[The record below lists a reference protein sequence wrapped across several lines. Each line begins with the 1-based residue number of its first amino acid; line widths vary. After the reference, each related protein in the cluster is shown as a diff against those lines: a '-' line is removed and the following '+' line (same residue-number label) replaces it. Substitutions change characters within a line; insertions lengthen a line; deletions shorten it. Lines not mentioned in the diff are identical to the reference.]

1 VRACEETEAAKEAA
15 ALSVTLTAVDNAAMT
30 YLVSHHNIKSW
41 YYHNGVYK
49 LGFDVRL
56 LGRDIW
62 GANCSAMEAHGAS
75 VLKRIAGT
83 TVAKGMVKT
92 APPAAAPPQSP
103 AAGEKRSGS
112 TAGAATPTTAPAG
125 KKHKSFNSSF
135 ATQIASQALVA
146 QELLIDEEMGIASR
160 DGTRLLLKEYGGRS
174 SKARKG
180 EKWTCVEDALERS
193 VLTEFA
199 ALLRGEWG
207 DDLPVF

>member
-1 VRACEETEAAKEAA
+1 MACPAPPRP
-15 ALSVTLTAVDNAAMT
+15 V
-30 YLVSHHNIKSW
+30 
-41 YYHNGVYK
+41 
-49 LGFDVRL
+49 
-56 LGRDIW
+56 
-62 GANCSAMEAHGAS
+62 CSAMEAHGAS

>member
-1 VRACEETEAAKEAA
+1 MRDCEETEAAKEAA

-62 GANCSAMEAHGAS
+62 GANCSAMEAHGAA

-83 TVAKGMVKT
+83 TVAKGMVRT

-103 AAGEKRSGS
+103 AAGEKRAGE
-112 TAGAATPTTAPAG
+112 AVGAASPATAPMG
-125 KKHKSFNSSF
+125 KKHKTFNSSF
-135 ATQIASQALVA
+135 ASQIASQALIG
-146 QELLIDEEMGIASR
+146 QELMIDEEMGIASR
-160 DGTRLLLKEYGGRS
+160 DSTRLLLKEYGGRS
-174 SKARKG
+174 SKARSG
-180 EKWTCVEDALERS
+180 NTSGRASRTRS
-193 VLTEFA
+193 S
-199 ALLRGEWG
+199 G
-207 DDLPVF
+207 PS